1 MSNGLHGLT
10 AWRER
15 KEKQAFD
22 YCVAWNKASSAR
34 AEQRLGRIY
43 RFLNGYLR
51 NKRLESS

>member
-22 YCVAWNKASSAR
+22 NCVAWNKASSAR